1 MPVIQKGL
9 LYFVS
14 AFFQIILLLLG
25 VYFFCIQ
32 IVGWIKR
39 KETPGKAIKPKKR
52 FALVAAAHNE
62 ELVIEELVDS
72 LKNLD
77 YPKEMYDIFIIA
89 DNCTDKTAQIAQ
101 NHGATVLER
110 FNDVEKGKGFALKW
124 AFNQIFKMNKKY
136 DAFCVFD
143 ADNVIEKNFLLEMNK
158 HMCNGYRVIQGYI
171 DTKNPFDSWIT
182 ASYAI
187 AFWTSNRLF
196 QLARYYLGMTCSL
209 CGTGFCVE
217 ADIIREKGWNATCL
231 TEDLE
236 FTMKLAL
243 DNIKVGWAH
252 DAIVYD
258 EKPLTLKQSWH
269 QRIRWMQGYADCTF
283 RFFTKLLRKAFK
295 EKSIIAFDCATYLLQ
310 PVKVIVYGLIAIMAY
325 LQFFFPQNT
334 LFSLSYIVPNY
345 VWAVLV
351 IAQFL
356 YGPLVIMSEKKFNF
370 KILFAYLVYPFYN
383 LTWVPIAIIGA
394 IHSDKTEWSHTLHTR
409 KINISDIK

>member
-1 MPVIQKGL
+1 MVIGNL
-9 LYFVS
+9 LDS
-14 AFFQIILLLLG
+14 I
-25 VYFFCIQ
+25 
-32 IVGWIKR
+32 R
-39 KETPGKAIKPKKR
+39 KQ
-52 FALVAAAHNE
+52 
-62 ELVIEELVDS
+62 
-72 LKNLD
+72 D
-77 YPKEMYDIFIIA
+77 YPKKLLKVFVVA
-89 DNCTDKTAQIAQ
+89 DNCTDKTAEIAK
-101 NHGATVLER
+101 NHGAIVLER
-110 FNDVEKGKGFALKW
+110 FNDTEKGKGFALKW

-158 HMCNGYRVIQGYI
+158 HMCNGYRVVQGYI

-243 DNIKVGWAH
+243 DDIKVGWAH

-269 QRIRWMQGYADCTF
+269 QRIRWSQGFADCTG
-283 RFFTKLLRKAFK
+283 RFFFQLMRKAIK
-295 EKSIIAFDCATYLLQ
+295 EKNLVAFDCATYLLQ
-310 PVKVIVYGLIAIMAY
+310 PLRILVYG
-325 LQFFFPQNT
+325 
-334 LFSLSYIVPNY
+334 
-345 VWAVLV
+345 
-351 IAQFL
+351 
-356 YGPLVIMSEKKFNF
+356 
-370 KILFAYLVYPFYN
+370 
-383 LTWVPIAIIGA
+383 IITV
-394 IHSDKTEWSHTLHTR
+394 SNDVQL
-409 KINISDIK
+409 